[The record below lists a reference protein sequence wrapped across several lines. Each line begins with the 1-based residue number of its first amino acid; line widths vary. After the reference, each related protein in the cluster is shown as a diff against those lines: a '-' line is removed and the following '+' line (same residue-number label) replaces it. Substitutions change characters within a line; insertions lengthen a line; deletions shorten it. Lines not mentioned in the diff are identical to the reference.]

1 MALWIS
7 ALALRTL
14 FRDLAAVKAI
24 LDPASRGDYATS
36 TTGGKPNAAWHPGL
50 GIARASETEER
61 ERGAVLAG
69 MRRRER

>member
-1 MALWIS
+1 MTLWIS

-24 LDPASRGDYATS
+24 LDPASRDDYATS
-36 TTGGKPNAAWHPGL
+36 TTGDNPKAAGHPWL

-61 ERGAVLAG
+61 EQGAVLAG